1 MKKNY
6 EITIFTM
13 PHCPACTNLK
23 KWLTKGNFTFIE
35 KDIIND
41 LKAQKEF
48 KDLSLKYTPTIFIED
63 GEETHKFIGAPIKK
77 LEKILLSESISQ

>member
-1 MKKNY
+1 
-6 EITIFTM
+6 M
-13 PHCPACTNLK
+13 PHCPACINLK
-23 KWLTKGNFTFIE
+23 KWLTKEHLTFIE

-48 KDLSLKYTPTIFIED
+48 KNLSLKYTPNIFIED